1 MGISEF
7 LDNVDIAHFESS
19 EEFWER
25 LHGLPNKDVAV
36 IARTIFQERPP
47 KAKRAPDP
55 LQRNTGCGAA

>member
-36 IARTIFQERPP
+36 IARTIFQERQSGRVNPT
-47 KAKRAPDP
+47 A
-55 LQRNTGCGAA
+55 LSILF